1 MQNRNASFN
10 KKEKGLI
17 LSFTG
22 KLANRPTGPTDGKG
36 KAMDESKEVTIQTY
50 QGWEEFYN
58 IEKGDK
64 LDFFLRNGRMLDILF
79 SQQFDRSFLDDMCI
93 LATQIRRMALTKM
106 GAQKLS
112 NLLSHKRAMLY
123 FVQPSTRTSISF
135 LNACH
140 ILGMKISEIRG
151 TTTSS
156 EVKGESQEDTI
167 RTFASYV
174 DLIIIRHPE
183 EGFAEKT
190 AWILNQNKLP
200 IAIINGGSGPDQHPT
215 QALLDIYT
223 LERSF
228 RNIGG
233 LDGKKIAMVGD
244 LKRGRTVRSLSYLM
258 RNYEDIKLYF
268 VSPEVFQMRDDIK
281 SFLKKH
287 NIEFHETDDFASV
300 MPDVDAIYMTRIQ
313 KEYAEAPAEES
324 DTHPNFHFTKE
335 HLAVIQSHCI
345 IMHPLPRRYEI
356 EVEVDKDPRA
366 VYWKQE
372 RNGMWM
378 RAALISYIFGVN
390 DQISAEF
397 R

>member
-1 MQNRNASFN
+1 
-10 KKEKGLI
+10 
-17 LSFTG
+17 
-22 KLANRPTGPTDGKG
+22 
-36 KAMDESKEVTIQTY
+36 MDEQKEVTIQTY
-50 QGWEEFYN
+50 KGWDEFYN
-58 IEKGDK
+58 IEKSDK
-64 LDFFLRNGRMLDILF
+64 LDFFMRNGRMLDVLF
-79 SQQFDRSFLDDMCI
+79 SQQFDRAFLDDMCL
-93 LATQIRRMALTKM
+93 LATRIRRMALTKM

-112 NLLSHKRAMLY
+112 GLLSHKRAMLY
-123 FVQPSTRTSISF
+123 FVQPSTRTFISF

-190 AWILNQNKLP
+190 SWILNQNKTP
-200 IAIINGGSGPDQHPT
+200 VAVINGGSGPDQHPT

-233 LDGKKIAMVGD
+233 LDNKKIAMVGD

-258 RNYEDIKLYF
+258 RNYKDIKLYF
-268 VSPEVFQMRDDIK
+268 VSPEIFRMRNDIK
-281 SFLKKH
+281 SFLNKH
-287 NIEFHETDDFASV
+287 NIEFHETDDFAGV
-300 MPDVDAIYMTRIQ
+300 MPEVDAIYMTRIQ
-313 KEYAEAPAEES
+313 KEYSEAPAEES
-324 DTHPNFHFTKE
+324 DIYPEFHFTKE
-335 HLAVIQSHCI
+335 HLSVIQSHCI

-378 RAALISYIFGVN
+378 RAALISYLFGVD